1 MKSKQKIINLL
12 KNRKE
17 LQSGEIA
24 DETGFSRQ
32 YIHRVLNELLE
43 ENIVIK
49 VGRPPLT
56 YYKCSEPEIIKASVH
71 IPKEQQL
78 FLQQHFL
85 WISEKGE
92 KLEGKEAMEVWCKR
106 QKLPF
111 EKTVDEYIN
120 TRKKYLKFYNNEI
133 YIDGT
138 QKLINTVG
146 FEKIG
151 IDKMMY
157 LDFYAIERFGKTRLG
172 TLMHYA
178 KQGQN
183 KTLMA
188 QIVEETKDTI
198 HQIVKE
204 IKPDAILFVPPTIK
218 REIQIMHY
226 LKKHLAVNKI
236 EIDVQKVKSEIV
248 IPQKALSKINERIA
262 NTQMSF
268 LVREKI
274 HYKKILLIDDAIGSG
289 ATMNEIANKIK
300 DKGITKQVLGL
311 AITGSYKG
319 FEVISEL

>member
-1 MKSKQKIINLL
+1 MKSKQKIINVL
-12 KNRKE
+12 KNKNE
-17 LQSGEIA
+17 LQSGELA
-24 DETGFSRQ
+24 DYLGVSRQ
-32 YIHRVLNELLE
+32 YIHRVLNELVE
-43 ENIVIK
+43 ENRVVK
-49 VGRPPLT
+49 VGKPPLT
-56 YYKCSEPEIIKASVH
+56 YYKYNEPETTPISIH

-78 FLQQHFL
+78 FLQQYFL

-92 KLEGKEAMEVWCKR
+92 KLEGKLAMEVWCKR

-111 EKTVDEYIN
+111 EKTVAEYIA
-120 TRKKYLKFYNNEI
+120 TRIKYLHFYNNEI

-138 QKLINTVG
+138 QKLINTNG

-183 KTLMA
+183 KKLMA

-198 HQIVKE
+198 HQIIKE
-204 IKPDAILFVPPTIK
+204 LKPDAILFVPPTIK
-218 REIQIMHY
+218 REVQIMHY
-226 LKKHLAVNKI
+226 LKKHLEINKV
-236 EIDVQKVKSEIV
+236 EIDVQKIKSEIV

-262 NTQMSF
+262 NAQLSF

-274 HYKKILLIDDAIGSG
+274 KYKKILLIDDAVGSG

-300 DKGITKQVLGL
+300 DKGIAKEVFGL

>member
-12 KNRKE
+12 KNKKE
-17 LQSGEIA
+17 LQSGEIS
-24 DETGFSRQ
+24 DETGLSRQ
-32 YIHRVLNELLE
+32 YIHRVLNELVE
-43 ENIVIK
+43 ENIVVK
-49 VGRPPLT
+49 VGKPPLT
-56 YYKCSEPEIIKASVH
+56 YYKYKELEQTQASIH

-78 FLQQHFL
+78 FLQQYFL

-111 EKTVDEYIN
+111 EKTVDEYIS
-120 TRKKYLKFYNNEI
+120 TRKKYLHFYNNEI

-138 QKLINTVG
+138 QKLINTSG
-146 FEKIG
+146 FDKIG

-183 KTLMA
+183 KKLMA
-188 QIVEETKDTI
+188 QIIEETKNTI
-198 HQIVKE
+198 HQIIKE

-218 REIQIMHY
+218 REVQIMHY
-226 LKKHLAVNKI
+226 LKKHLDINKV
-236 EIDVQKVKSEIV
+236 EIDVQKIKSEIV
-248 IPQKALSKINERIA
+248 IPQKALSKINERVA
-262 NTQMSF
+262 NAQMSF
-268 LVREKI
+268 LVRERI
-274 HYKKILLIDDAIGSG
+274 HYKRILLIDDAVGSG

-300 DKGITKQVLGL
+300 DKGIAKQVFGL

>member
-1 MKSKQKIINLL
+1 MKSKLHIINIL
-12 KNRKE
+12 KNKKE
-17 LQSGEIA
+17 LQPSELSEI
-24 DETGFSRQ
+24 TGYSRQ
-32 YIHRVLNELLE
+32 YIHRVLAQLEE
-43 ENIVIK
+43 ENIVQKI
-49 VGRPPLT
+49 GQPPLT
-56 YYKCSEPEIIKASVH
+56 YYKYIETINELKSVH
-71 IPKEQQL
+71 IPKEQQV
-78 FLQQHFL
+78 FLQQYFL
-85 WISEKGE
+85 WITEKGE
-92 KLEGKEAMEVWCKR
+92 KLEGKAAMEVWCQR
-106 QKLPF
+106 QHLPI
-111 EKTVDEYIN
+111 EKTVEDYII
-120 TRKKYLKFYNNEI
+120 TRKKYLQFYNNQL
-133 YIDGT
+133 YINGT
-138 QKLINTVG
+138 EKLLHTKG

-151 IDKMMY
+151 LDKMMY

-183 KTLMA
+183 KKLMA

-204 IKPDAILFVPPTIK
+204 IKPDAVLFVPPTIK
-218 REIQIMHY
+218 REVQIMHY
-226 LKKHLAVNKI
+226 LRKHLELNKV

-262 NTQMSF
+262 NAQLSF

-274 HYKKILLIDDAIGSG
+274 HHKKILLIDDAVGSG

-300 DKGITKQVLGL
+300 DKGIARQVFGL